1 MKITLNSQNIS
12 PKVTIREKKTISPI
26 KGLYDKKET
35 LILPN
40 ISQNIEIVKKEPIS
54 KYTQLVNKKMRIS
67 MNITKSK
74 ITTAFIQNE
83 EEETLKK
90 NRY

>member
-1 MKITLNSQNIS
+1 MKITLNSPNIS
-12 PKVTIREKKTISPI
+12 PKVTIREKTTISPI
-26 KGLYDKKET
+26 KGLYDKKEI

-40 ISQNIEIVKKEPIS
+40 ISQNIDIVKKEPIS
-54 KYTQLVNKKMRIS
+54 KCTQLANKKMRIS